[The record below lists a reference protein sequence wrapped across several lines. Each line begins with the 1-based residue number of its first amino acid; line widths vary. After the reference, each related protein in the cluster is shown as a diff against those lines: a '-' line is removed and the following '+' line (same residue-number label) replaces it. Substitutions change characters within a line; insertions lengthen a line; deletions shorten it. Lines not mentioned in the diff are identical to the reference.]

1 MGVDREEE
9 KRQKTKA
16 ALDQV
21 FRDMAGAMAA
31 GMVHVGVRTGL
42 FKAMAGRGPMAVDAV
57 ISASKLQP
65 RYVEE
70 WLKGM
75 VASGYLAYDP
85 AAQTYALSE
94 EHAYFLASDDTDH
107 FVGGLFAMVPP
118 LLRVAPQ
125 VAKAFADGGGVP
137 FGDFGADCVHALD
150 LINRGQYETRF
161 ADYWMKSLP
170 DAAARLAGGG
180 RALDV
185 GCGSGAVVVALAKA
199 FPKAEIVG
207 IDPDA
212 QSVGRA
218 RANAPANAKFEVSD
232 TSRFQSAPFDLITLC
247 DVLHDLAQPLD
258 TLRQIRALL
267 KPDGTLFIIEPKA
280 ADHLEDNRN
289 PVAATFYGFSVF
301 HCMTQ
306 SLARGGPGL
315 GTCLGP
321 AATEKLVRQAGYR
334 RFQRLDIKS
343 LTNLFYSAQP

>member
-1 MGVDREEE
+1 
-9 KRQKTKA
+9 
-16 ALDQV
+16 
-21 FRDMAGAMAA
+21 MAGAMAA
-31 GMVHVGVRTGL
+31 GMVHVGVQTGL
-42 FKAMAGRGPMAVDAV
+42 FKVLAHRGAMTADAV
-57 ISASKLQP
+57 IRASKLQP

-75 VASGYLAYDP
+75 VAAGYLAYDP
-85 AAQTYALSE
+85 AAQTYTLSE

-118 LLRVAPQ
+118 LMRVAPQ
-125 VAKAFADGGGVP
+125 VAEAFSKGGGVQ
-137 FGDFGADCVHALD
+137 FGEFGADCVQALD
-150 LINRGQYETRF
+150 LINRGQYEARF
-161 ADYWMKSLP
+161 ADYWLKSLP
-170 DAAARLAGGG
+170 DVAAKLGAGG

-185 GCGSGAVVVALAKA
+185 GCGSGAVCAALAKA
-199 FPKAEIVG
+199 FPQAQVVG

-212 QSVGRA
+212 ESIQRA
-218 RANAPANAKFEVSD
+218 RKTTKRASFEVSD
-232 TSRFQSAPFDLITLC
+232 TSKFKSAPFDLITLC
-247 DVLHDLAQPLD
+247 DVLHDLARPLD
-258 TLRQIRALL
+258 TLKEIRALL

-280 ADHLEDNRN
+280 ADRLEDNRN
-289 PVAATFYGFSVF
+289 PVSATFYGFSLF

-321 AATEKLVRQAGYR
+321 AETEKLVRQAGYS

>member
-1 MGVDREEE
+1 VGVNREEE
-9 KRQKTKA
+9 KRQKAKA

-31 GMVHVGVRTGL
+31 GMVHVGVKTGL
-42 FKAMAGRGPMAVDAV
+42 FRAMAGKGPLTAQQVVDL
-57 ISASKLQP
+57 SQLQK
-65 RYVEE
+65 RYVDE

-85 AAQTYALSE
+85 GAQTYTLSE

-118 LLRVAPQ
+118 LMRVAPD
-125 VAKAFADGGGVP
+125 VAKAFVEGGGVQ

-150 LINRGQYETRF
+150 LINRGQYQTRF

-170 DAAARLAGGG
+170 DASAKLAAGG

-185 GCGSGAVVVALAKA
+185 GCGSGAVVLALAKA
-199 FPKAEIVG
+199 FPQAEIVG
-207 IDPDA
+207 IDPDEE
-212 QSVGRA
+212 SIRRA
-218 RANAPANAKFEVSD
+218 RQDAPANAQFMVSD
-232 TSRFQSAPFDLITLC
+232 TSKYKGAAFDLVTLC
-247 DVLHDLAQPLD
+247 DVLHDLAEPLK
-258 TLRQIRALL
+258 TLQEIRALL
-267 KPDGTLFIIEPKA
+267 KPDSTFFIVEPKA
-280 ADHLEDNRN
+280 ADRLEDNRN

-321 AATEKLVRQAGYR
+321 AATEKLVRQAGYS

>member
-1 MGVDREEE
+1 
-9 KRQKTKA
+9 
-16 ALDQV
+16 LLSQV
-21 FRDMAGAMAA
+21 IQF
-31 GMVHVGVRTGL
+31 
-42 FKAMAGRGPMAVDAV
+42 
-57 ISASKLQP
+57 SKLQP

-75 VASGYLAYDP
+75 VSASYLSYDP
-85 AAQTYALSE
+85 AAQTYTLSE
-94 EHAYFLASDDTDH
+94 EHAYFLAADDTDH

-118 LLRVAPQ
+118 LMRVAPQ
-125 VAKAFADGGGVP
+125 VAEAFAKGGGVP
-137 FGDFGADCVHALD
+137 FGEFGADCVQALD
-150 LINRGQYETRF
+150 LINRGQYEARF
-161 ADYWMKSLP
+161 ADYWLKSLP
-170 DAAARLAGGG
+170 DVAAKLGAGG

-185 GCGSGAVVVALAKA
+185 GCGSGAVCGTLAKA
-199 FPKAEIVG
+199 FPQAQIVG

-212 QSVGRA
+212 ESIRRA
-218 RANAPANAKFEVSD
+218 KAHAPKVQFEVSD
-232 TSRFQSAPFDLITLC
+232 TAKFRSAPFDLITLC

-258 TLRQIRALL
+258 TLKQIRALL

-289 PVAATFYGFSVF
+289 TVAATFYGFSLF

-321 AATEKLVRQAGYR
+321 AETEKLVRQAGYS

>member
-1 MGVDREEE
+1 VGVD
-9 KRQKTKA
+9 KQKAKD

-31 GMVHVGVRTGL
+31 GMVHVGVKTGL
-42 FKAMAGRGPMAVDAV
+42 FRAMAGAGPMTASQVV
-57 ISASKLQP
+57 KTSKLQA

-85 AAQTYALSE
+85 GAQTYTLSE
-94 EHAYFLASDDTDH
+94 ERAYFLASDDTDH

-118 LLRVAPQ
+118 LMRVAPE
-125 VAKAFADGGGVP
+125 VAKAFREGGGVP
-137 FGDFGADCVHALD
+137 FGEFGADCVHALD

-170 DAAARLAGGG
+170 EASAKLAAGG

-212 QSVGRA
+212 QSVERA
-218 RANAPANAKFEVSD
+218 RANAPSNVRLEVSD
-232 TSRFQSAPFDLITLC
+232 TSRFNSAPFDLVTLC
-247 DVLHDLAQPLD
+247 DVLHDLAEPLK
-258 TLRQIRALL
+258 TLQEMRALL
-267 KPDGTLFIIEPKA
+267 KPDGTLFIIEPRA
-280 ADHLEDNRN
+280 ADRLEDNCN

-321 AATEKLVRQAGYR
+321 AATEKLVRQAGYS
-334 RFQRLDIKS
+334 RFQRLDIRS

>member
-1 MGVDREEE
+1 VGID
-9 KRQKTKA
+9 KQKAKE

-21 FRDMAGAMAA
+21 FRDMAGAMTA
-31 GMVHVGVRTGL
+31 GMVHVGITTGL
-42 FKAMAGRGPMAVDAV
+42 FRAMANRGAM
-57 ISASKLQP
+57 SADTVTKGSKLQP

-75 VASGYLAYDP
+75 VASGYLSYDP

-118 LLRVAPQ
+118 LLRVAPL
-125 VAKAFADGGGVP
+125 VAKAFAEGGGVP
-137 FGDFGADCVHALD
+137 FEHFGPDCVRALD

-161 ADYWMKSLP
+161 ADYWLKSLP
-170 DAAARLAGGG
+170 DAAARLAAGG

-185 GCGSGAVVVALAKA
+185 GCGSGAVCGALAKA
-199 FPKAEIVG
+199 FPKAQIIG

-212 QSVGRA
+212 ESIRHA
-218 RANAPANAKFEVSD
+218 REKQLPNVKFEVATTGD
-232 TSRFQSAPFDLITLC
+232 FKPGEGFDLVTLC
-247 DVLHDLAQPLD
+247 DVLHDLAEPLK
-258 TLRQIRALL
+258 TLKEIRALL
-267 KPDGTLFIIEPKA
+267 KPDGTFFIVEPKA
-280 ADHLEDNRN
+280 ADKLEENRN

-321 AATEKLVRQAGYR
+321 AATEALVRQAGYA

>member
-1 MGVDREEE
+1 MGID
-9 KRQKTKA
+9 KQKAKE

-21 FRDMAGAMAA
+21 FRDMAGAMTA
-31 GMVHVGVRTGL
+31 GMVHVGIRTGL
-42 FKAMAGRGPMAVDAV
+42 FRAMAGRGPL
-57 ISASKLQP
+57 SASQVVESSQLQP

-75 VASGYLAYDP
+75 VASGYVSYDP
-85 AAQTYALSE
+85 GAQTYTLSE

-125 VAKAFADGGGVP
+125 VAKAFAEGGGVP
-137 FGDFGADCVHALD
+137 FEHFGADCVSALD
-150 LINRGQYETRF
+150 LINRGQYESRF
-161 ADYWMKSLP
+161 ADYWLKSLP
-170 DAAARLAGGG
+170 DTAARLAAGG

-185 GCGSGAVVVALAKA
+185 GCGSGAVCGALAKA
-199 FPKAEIVG
+199 FPKAEIIG

-212 QSVGRA
+212 ESIRRA
-218 RANAPANAKFEVSD
+218 RADAPANAKFEVSD
-232 TSRFQSAPFDLITLC
+232 TSKFKSERFDLVTLC
-247 DVLHDLAQPLD
+247 DVLHDLAEPLK
-258 TLRQIRALL
+258 TLREIRALL
-267 KPDGTLFIIEPKA
+267 KPDGTFFIVEPRA
-280 ADHLEDNRN
+280 ADRLEDNRN

-321 AATEKLVRQAGYR
+321 AATEALVRQAGYT

>member
-1 MGVDREEE
+1 
-9 KRQKTKA
+9 
-16 ALDQV
+16 
-21 FRDMAGAMAA
+21 MAGAMAA
-31 GMVHVGVRTGL
+31 GMVYVGVKTGL
-42 FKAMAGRGPMAVDAV
+42 WRAMAGKGPLSSQAVAD
-57 ISASKLQP
+57 SSGLQA

-75 VASGYLAYDP
+75 VAAGYLAYDP
-85 AAQTYALSE
+85 AAQTFTLPE
-94 EHAYFLASDDTDH
+94 EHAYFLASDDSDH

-118 LLRVAPQ
+118 LMRVAPD
-125 VAKAFADGGGVP
+125 VARAFAEGGGVR
-137 FGDFGADCVHALD
+137 FEDFGPDCVSALG
-150 LINRGQYETRF
+150 LINRGQYESRL

-170 DAAARLAGGG
+170 QAAGRLRAGG

-185 GCGSGAVVVALAKA
+185 GCGSGSVCAALAKA
-199 FPKAEIVG
+199 FPDAEIVG

-212 QSVGRA
+212 ESIRQ
-218 RANAPANAKFEVSD
+218 AKTTSGVSFFVK
-232 TSRFQSAPFDLITLC
+232 TTAEMERGAGFDLVTLC
-247 DVLHDLAQPLD
+247 DVLHDLAEPLK
-258 TLRQIRALL
+258 TLEQVRALL
-267 KPDGTLFIIEPKA
+267 KPDGTLFIVEPKA
-280 ADHLEDNRN
+280 ADRLEDNRN

-321 AATEKLVRQAGYR
+321 AATEALVRRAGYT

>member
-1 MGVDREEE
+1 VGID
-9 KRQKTKA
+9 KQKAKE

-21 FRDMAGAMAA
+21 FRDMAGAMTA
-31 GMVHVGVRTGL
+31 GMVHVGITTGL
-42 FKAMAGRGPMAVDAV
+42 FRAMANRGAMNAEAV
-57 ISASKLQP
+57 IKASKLQP

-75 VASGYLAYDP
+75 VASGYLSYDP

-125 VAKAFADGGGVP
+125 VVKAFAEGGGVQ
-137 FGDFGADCVHALD
+137 FEHFGADCVSALD

-161 ADYWMKSLP
+161 ADYWLKSLP
-170 DAAARLAGGG
+170 DAAARLAAGG

-185 GCGSGAVVVALAKA
+185 GCGSGAVCGALAKA
-199 FPKAEIVG
+199 FPKAEIIG

-212 QSVGRA
+212 ESIRHA
-218 RANAPANAKFEVSD
+218 REKPLPNLKFEVATTGD
-232 TSRFQSAPFDLITLC
+232 FKRGAGFDLITLC
-247 DVLHDLAQPLD
+247 DVLHDLAEPLT
-258 TLRQIRALL
+258 TLQEIRALL
-267 KPDGTLFIIEPKA
+267 KPDGTFFIVEPKA
-280 ADHLEDNRN
+280 ADKLEENRN

-321 AATEKLVRQAGYR
+321 AATEALVRQAGYT

>member
-1 MGVDREEE
+1 
-9 KRQKTKA
+9 
-16 ALDQV
+16 
-21 FRDMAGAMAA
+21 
-31 GMVHVGVRTGL
+31 
-42 FKAMAGRGPMAVDAV
+42 
-57 ISASKLQP
+57 
-65 RYVEE
+65 
-70 WLKGM
+70 M

-85 AAQTYALSE
+85 SAQTYTLSE
-94 EHAYFLASDDTDH
+94 EHAFFLASDDTDH

-125 VAKAFADGGGVP
+125 VAKAFAEGGGVP
-137 FGDFGADCVHALD
+137 FGEFGADCVHALD

-170 DAAARLAGGG
+170 EASARLAAGG

-185 GCGSGAVVVALAKA
+185 GCGSGAVCAALART
-199 FPKAEIVG
+199 FPKAEVLG
-207 IDPDA
+207 IDPDEA
-212 QSVGRA
+212 SVGNA
-218 RANAPANAKFEVSD
+218 RVGHPGVKFLVKTTATME
-232 TSRFQSAPFDLITLC
+232 RGAGFDLVTLC
-247 DVLHDLAQPLD
+247 DVLHDLAEPLK
-258 TLRQIRALL
+258 TLQEIRALL
-267 KPDGTLFIIEPKA
+267 KPDATLFIVEPRA
-280 ADHLEDNRN
+280 ADRLEDNRN

-321 AATEKLVRQAGYR
+321 AATEQLVRQAGYS

>member
-1 MGVDREEE
+1 MGVD
-9 KRQKTKA
+9 KQKAKE

-21 FRDMAGAMAA
+21 FRDMAGAMTA
-31 GMVHVGVRTGL
+31 GMVHVGVKTGL
-42 FKAMAGRGPMAVDAV
+42 FRAMAGKGALSLSQV
-57 ISASKLQP
+57 IEASKLQP

-75 VASGYLAYDP
+75 VASGYLSYDP
-85 AAQTYALSE
+85 AAQTYTLSE

-125 VAKAFADGGGVP
+125 VARAFAEGGGVQFEH
-137 FGDFGADCVHALD
+137 FGPDCVSALD
-150 LINRGQYETRF
+150 LINRGQYESRF
-161 ADYWMKSLP
+161 ADYWLQSLP
-170 DAAARLAGGG
+170 DTAARLAAGG

-185 GCGSGAVVVALAKA
+185 GCGSGAVCAALARA
-199 FPKAEIVG
+199 FPKAEIIG

-212 QSVGRA
+212 ESIRRA
-218 RANAPANAKFEVSD
+218 RADAPANAKFEVSE
-232 TSRFQSAPFDLITLC
+232 TSKFKSAGFDLVTLC
-247 DVLHDLAQPLD
+247 DVLHDLAEPLK
-258 TLRQIRALL
+258 TLREIRALL
-267 KPDGTLFIIEPKA
+267 KPDGTLFIVEPRA
-280 ADHLEDNRN
+280 ADRLEDNRN

-321 AATEKLVRQAGYR
+321 AATEALVRQAGYT
-334 RFQRLDIKS
+334 RFQRLDIRS